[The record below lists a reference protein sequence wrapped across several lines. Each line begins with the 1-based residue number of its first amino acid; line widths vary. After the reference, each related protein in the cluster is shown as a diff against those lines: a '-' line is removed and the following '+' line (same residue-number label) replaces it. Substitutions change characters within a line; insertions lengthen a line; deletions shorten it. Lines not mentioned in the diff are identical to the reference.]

1 MVAIQVSWNIIH
13 QEVNTEPYNPFEE
26 QQGEISRI
34 EKEHQ
39 VLQEQLKEAYE
50 NYEQMKLKGLEET
63 RDLEEKLKRHLEE
76 NKISKTELDWF
87 LQDLEREIKK
97 WQQEKKEIQERLKSL
112 KKKIKKVS
120 NASEMYTQKNDGKEK
135 EHELHLD
142 QSLEISNTLT
152 NEKMKIEECIKKGKE
167 DYEESHQRAVAA
179 EVSVLENW
187 KESEVYKLQIMESQA
202 EAYLKKLELIS
213 CDPAAYPDMESD
225 ICSWELFLS
234 NVTKEIEKAKSQFE
248 EQIKAI
254 KNGSRLSE
262 LSKVQIS
269 ELSFPACNT
278 IFAWAVPSLEHRPRS
293 ASCLPLKPHQRLP
306 SFGLPLWPF
315 SHMH

>member
-1 MVAIQVSWNIIH
+1 MVTEVSWNTAH
-13 QEVNTEPYNPFEE
+13 KEVNTEPYNPFEE
-26 QQGEISRI
+26 HQGEISRI
-34 EKEHQ
+34 EKEYQ

-50 NYEQMKLKGLEET
+50 NYEQIKLKGLEET
-63 RDLEEKLKRHLEE
+63 RDLEEKLKRNLEE

-112 KKKIKKVS
+112 KKKIKKIS
-120 NASEMYTQKNDGKEK
+120 NASEMYTQKNDEKDKEY
-135 EHELHLD
+135 ELHLD
-142 QSLEISNTLT
+142 QSPEISNTFT

-167 DYEESHQRAVAA
+167 DCEESHQRAVAA
-179 EVSVLENW
+179 EVSILENW

-202 EAYLKKLELIS
+202 EAYLKKLEQIS
-213 CDPAAYPDMESD
+213 RDSAAYPDMESD
-225 ICSWELFLS
+225 ICSWELFRS

-269 ELSFPACNT
+269 ELSFPTCNMT
-278 IFAWAVPSLEHRPRS
+278 FAWAVCGLELRPHS
-293 ASCLPLKPHQRLP
+293 ASCLPLETCQGRP
-306 SFGLPLWPF
+306 SLGLPLWPF
-315 SHMH
+315 PHVS

>member
-1 MVAIQVSWNIIH
+1 MVAIQVSWNITH
-13 QEVNTEPYNPFEE
+13 QEVNTEPYNPFDE
-26 QQGEISRI
+26 QQGEISQI
-34 EKEHQ
+34 EKEYQ
-39 VLQEQLKEAYE
+39 VLQDQLKKACE
-50 NYEQMKLKGLEET
+50 NYEQIKLKGLEET
-63 RDLEEKLKRHLEE
+63 RNLEEKLKRHLEE
-76 NKISKTELDWF
+76 NKMSKMELDWF
-87 LQDLEREIKK
+87 IQDLEREIKK
-97 WQQEKKEIQERLKSL
+97 WQQEKKEIQGRLKSL

-120 NASEMYTQKNDGKEK
+120 KASAMYTQKNDGKDK

-152 NEKMKIEECIKKGKE
+152 NEKMKIEECIKKRKE

-202 EAYLKKLELIS
+202 EAYLKQLELIS
-213 CDPAAYPDMESD
+213 HDPAAYPDMKSD

-234 NVTKEIEKAKSQFE
+234 HVTKEIEKAKSQFE

-262 LSKVQIS
+262 LSKVQIPK
-269 ELSFPACNT
+269 LSFPACNM
-278 IFAWAVPSLEHRPRS
+278 VHSELLSE
-293 ASCLPLKPHQRLP
+293 SCLPL
-306 SFGLPLWPF
+306 FYF
-315 SHMH
+315 SMI